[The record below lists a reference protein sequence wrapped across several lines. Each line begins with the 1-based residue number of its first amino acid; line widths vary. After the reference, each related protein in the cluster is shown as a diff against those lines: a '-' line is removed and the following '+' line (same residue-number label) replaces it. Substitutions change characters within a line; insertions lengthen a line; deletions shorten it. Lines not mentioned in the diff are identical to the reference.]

1 MSAIIVLMSVTT
13 IGYHT
18 SFALNKESKLN
29 IKLSENKTS
38 QNKTIEKL
46 KTIKNPEVTAEVFMV
61 MSGSTSEIV
70 YSSRANRKL
79 QPGCVTKYMV
89 AMVVIDN
96 MYNSSELK
104 NSVTI
109 TKQLAEY
116 GDTFKLGESVKVG
129 DLIKAMLIGNSD
141 QAAEALATYSASG
154 RKIFVNEMNAK
165 ATELGLMDTHFTNP
179 SGVHSTEQ
187 YSTASDCAIIVQAAI
202 RYKEIKNLSKLKSCK
217 VTAGSGK
224 TKKYKERTITFDVT
238 NPLIGSKVKEQ
249 SYRYIRQGISGNI
262 DYSAQFA
269 GISLMDDMQL
279 IVIILDGR
287 EDRLAADAKS
297 LFEYGYNKVTRN
309 TIVKADKK
317 VGSVRI
323 RGGVRTKLP
332 VYTETKGFAYVP
344 PEGST
349 ELVNTKI
356 VVQNDLEAPVQKGQ
370 KVGEFQ
376 IYVAN
381 ELKGTVD
388 LVVKNDVAKGW
399 LPSQFYISNFGFVLI
414 CIFVIPLIL
423 LVLRIR
429 YVKKRRAKRR
439 EVMRKRKIAE
449 LAYKQIALDAD
460 RRKRNW
466 TYSNFYETDSI
477 RNETNKKIEKEDNE
491 NK

>member
-1 MSAIIVLMSVTT
+1 MLLIIVMMSVTI
-13 IGYHT
+13 IGYDT
-18 SFALNKESKLN
+18 SFALNSDTKS
-29 IKLSENKTS
+29 
-38 QNKTIEKL
+38 
-46 KTIKNPEVTAEVFMV
+46 KTIKKPEVTADAFMV

-79 QPGCVTKYMV
+79 QPGCITKYMV

-109 TKQLAEY
+109 TKELTKY
-116 GDTFKLGESVKVG
+116 GDTFKLGESVEVG

-154 RKIFVNEMNAK
+154 RKIFVSEMNAK
-165 ATELGLMDTHFTNP
+165 ATELGLMNTHFINP
-179 SGVHSTEQ
+179 SGAYSTEQ

-202 RYKEIKNLSKLKSCK
+202 RYKEVKSLSNLESSKITASPSKS
-217 VTAGSGK
+217 
-224 TKKYKERTITFDVT
+224 KKQKERIITFKGT
-238 NPLIGSKVKEQ
+238 NPLFGNKNQENT
-249 SYRYIRQGISGNI
+249 YRYIRQGISGNV
-262 DYSAQFA
+262 DYSIQFA
-269 GISLMDDMQL
+269 GISLKDDMQL
-279 IVIILDGR
+279 IVIMLDAA
-287 EDRLAADAKS
+287 EDRLASDAKA
-297 LFEYGYNKVTRN
+297 LFEYGYSKVSRN

-356 VVQNDLEAPVQKGQ
+356 VVQDDLEAPVQKGQ

-376 IYVAN
+376 VYVAN

-388 LVVKNDVAKGW
+388 LVVKKDVAKGW
-399 LPSQFYISNFGFVLI
+399 LPSKIYISNFGFILI
-414 CIFVIPLIL
+414 CIFVFALIL
-423 LVLRIR
+423 IGLRIR
-429 YVKKRRAKRR
+429 YVKKRKAKRR
-439 EVMRKRKIAE
+439 ELMRRRKIAE
-449 LAYKQIALDAD
+449 LAYKQMALDAD
-460 RRKRNW
+460 RKKRNW
-466 TYSNFYETDSI
+466 TYSNYYDVDSV
-477 RNETNKKIEKEDNE
+477 RGKTNKTIAKEDDN
-491 NK
+491 NKQ